1 MDKSISDNIKIDFL
15 NAENKI
21 LSMLWLFIFLIEL
34 FVQYGALDGHL
45 DTLCLLKHLKWWTT
59 WHFVKAFRCMVN
71 GLNESRDGLRK
82 HLSFTISQNYSRIK
96 PLISTLFYL

>member
-34 FVQYGALDGHL
+34 FV
-45 DTLCLLKHLKWWTT
+45 
-59 WHFVKAFRCMVN
+59 
-71 GLNESRDGLRK
+71 
-82 HLSFTISQNYSRIK
+82 
-96 PLISTLFYL
+96 